1 MLVSDFKKRICNIDN
16 HLYVEVGDG
25 LPAMIK
31 VKYSL
36 IDDDPLPVLL
46 IGLSGDLNTCTNGF
60 ELLSNKS
67 KRKLLLAG
75 IDMAMTPL
83 HKRVEHK
90 WNVIVGNDSSRF
102 DSVVCWI
109 KSDSDFPY
117 LLCFSHPSDPSDP
130 IPLDCD
136 DAIFTDEEFS
146 DLIKYIKTLP
156 DGEWQAKVAEHGKT
170 EAKK

>member
-36 IDDDPLPVLL
+36 INENPSPVMI
-46 IGLSGDLNTCTNGF
+46 IGINGDLDTCNRGF
-60 ELLSNKS
+60 QLLSNKS
-67 KRKLLLAG
+67 KRKLLLASV
-75 IDMAMTPL
+75 DMAMTSL
-83 HKRVEHK
+83 HKRVDHK
-90 WNVIVGNDSSRF
+90 WNVIVGNDGRRNGSIMVWEKSISDNGYILYF
-102 DSVVCWI
+102 TDPDYLTDSE
-109 KSDSDFPY
+109 
-117 LLCFSHPSDPSDP
+117 
-130 IPLDCD
+130 
-136 DAIFTDEEFS
+136 AIFTDSEFS

-170 EAKK
+170 EVKGE